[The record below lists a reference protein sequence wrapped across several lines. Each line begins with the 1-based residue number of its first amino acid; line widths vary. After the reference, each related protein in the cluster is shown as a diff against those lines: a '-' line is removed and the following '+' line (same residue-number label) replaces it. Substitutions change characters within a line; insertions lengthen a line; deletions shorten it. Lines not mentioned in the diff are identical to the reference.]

1 MRKELKYFLYV
12 ATILGFLIFVG
23 SYYFSD
29 NNKKNSYRSTKLY
42 DSKIIEYNNEL
53 LILESDTEDIVE
65 YVENNLNKDKK
76 KYKFWE
82 LFNNDKELFLSYIE
96 QPLLNKDVELELIFG
111 SSPQKNPIHKK
122 VFLSLI
128 APDFHVH
135 LFE

>member
-1 MRKELKYFLYV
+1 MRKELKYFFYV

-53 LILESDTEDIVE
+53 LILESDTEDIIE
-65 YVENNLNKDKK
+65 YVENSLNKDKK

-82 LFNNDKELFLSYIE
+82 LFNNDKE
-96 QPLLNKDVELELIFG
+96 
-111 SSPQKNPIHKK
+111 
-122 VFLSLI
+122 
-128 APDFHVH
+128 
-135 LFE
+135 

>member
-1 MRKELKYFLYV
+1 MRKELKFFFYV
-12 ATILGFLIFVG
+12 VTILGFLIFVG

-53 LILESDTEDIVE
+53 LILGSDTEDIIE

-82 LFNNDKELFLSYIE
+82 LFNNDKE
-96 QPLLNKDVELELIFG
+96 
-111 SSPQKNPIHKK
+111 
-122 VFLSLI
+122 
-128 APDFHVH
+128 
-135 LFE
+135 

>member
-1 MRKELKYFLYV
+1 MRKELKFFFYV

-29 NNKKNSYRSTKLY
+29 NNKKNSYRSSKLY

-53 LILESDTEDIVE
+53 LILESDTEDIIE

-82 LFNNDKELFLSYIE
+82 LFNNDK
-96 QPLLNKDVELELIFG
+96 
-111 SSPQKNPIHKK
+111 
-122 VFLSLI
+122 
-128 APDFHVH
+128 
-135 LFE
+135 

>member
-1 MRKELKYFLYV
+1 MRKELKFFFYV

-53 LILESDTEDIVE
+53 LILESDTEDIIE

-82 LFNNDKELFLSYIE
+82 LFNNDKE
-96 QPLLNKDVELELIFG
+96 
-111 SSPQKNPIHKK
+111 
-122 VFLSLI
+122 
-128 APDFHVH
+128 
-135 LFE
+135 